1 MCEQKTELCRI
12 SRLIGQPVHSIGR
25 AANMLDL
32 HFGEDVIV
40 PDRIS
45 KEKHVGTYSLHVQCP
60 WRIINPEKR
69 KVLLGSLDFYAP
81 STRRLAAEDFDYN
94 HFDWDV
100 QGENLFD
107 EKAQEW
113 FAGLEHVTVV
123 AARMNRFGDARID
136 LSNGDRIEI
145 FVMATDDGECWR
157 LFLSAKSTTQL
168 VIYGDA
174 D

>member
-12 SRLIGQPVHSIGR
+12 SRLIGQLVHSIGR

-45 KEKHVGTYSLHVQCP
+45 KEKHVGTYSLHGQCP
-60 WRIINPEKR
+60 WRIINLEKR

-81 STRRLAAEDFDYN
+81 STRRLAAEDFDCN

-145 FVMATDDGECWR
+145 FVTATDDGECWR

>member
-12 SRLIGQPVHSIGR
+12 SRLIGQPVYSIGR

-32 HFGEDVIV
+32 HFGEEVVV

-45 KEKHVGTYSLHVQCP
+45 GEKHVGTYSLHVQCP
-60 WRIINPEKR
+60 WRIINLEKR
-69 KVLLGSLDFYAP
+69 KMLLGSLDFYAP
-81 STRRLAAEDFDYN
+81 STRRLAAEDFDYS
-94 HFDWDV
+94 HFDWDIR
-100 QGENLFD
+100 GGNLFD

-113 FAGLEHVTVV
+113 FAGLAHVTVI
-123 AARMNRFGDARID
+123 ATKMNRFGDARID

-145 FVMATDDGECWR
+145 FVTATDDGECWR

-168 VIYGDA
+168 VVYGDA